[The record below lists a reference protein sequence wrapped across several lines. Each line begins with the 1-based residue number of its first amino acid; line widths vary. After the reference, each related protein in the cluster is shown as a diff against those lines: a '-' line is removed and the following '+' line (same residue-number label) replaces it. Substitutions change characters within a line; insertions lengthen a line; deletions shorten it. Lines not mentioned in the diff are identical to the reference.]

1 MNYFPK
7 FFLIFGEWYVQMSC
21 RSVIP
26 EAVCL
31 FCFLPPTPPTR
42 PRSPPADVL
51 ENKENLGKKSFS
63 FEWFCLGKCREI

>member
-7 FFLIFGEWYVQMSC
+7 FFLIFGEWYVRMSC
-21 RSVIP
+21 GSVIP

-42 PRSPPADVL
+42 PWSPPADVV
-51 ENKENLGKKSFS
+51 ENKENLGKKFL
-63 FEWFCLGKCREI
+63 FLRIVFLRKI

>member
-7 FFLIFGEWYVQMSC
+7 FFLIFGKWYVRMSC

-42 PRSPPADVL
+42 PRSTPAHVL
-51 ENKENLGKKSFS
+51 ENKENLGKKLLFLRMVL
-63 FEWFCLGKCREI
+63 FRKM